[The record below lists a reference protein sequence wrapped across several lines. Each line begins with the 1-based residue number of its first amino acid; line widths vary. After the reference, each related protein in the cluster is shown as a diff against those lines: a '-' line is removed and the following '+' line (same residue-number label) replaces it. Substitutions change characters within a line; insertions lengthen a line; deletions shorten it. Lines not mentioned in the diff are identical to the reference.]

1 MNSYFFPISNE
12 ERENILNRHKHVY
25 NGYKTLNPN
34 PVENEQPLYVQDFA
48 NDKEGLVVNN
58 KGEVKAYTN
67 MGINEAR
74 KRKPYLA
81 DEEMKEGEV
90 DEFFKFEFS
99 DEDIEKEKERKQK
112 RQDELDSALSSI
124 DKDEVDENEPMCEEC
139 GGDYMEETEFDKN
152 EMEEIEHHDL
162 KKGGSYKMKIP
173 NFDDD
178 NDEEGEFE
186 YTGPVN
192 YEFGEPHH
200 SFQRKDKTGM
210 ALLGKDLSR
219 LYTESEEIEVGI
231 DEIADDLLSSGRLE
245 EVLSMLDMDEYSDEF
260 EFVEN
265 VVNDLTWEYA
275 DEENFNE
282 LQDYIRQVY
291 GDKLFDMYEKYLEG
305 DEDWMISDENLE
317 DNDDTDDEFSDD
329 EFSDDEF
336 IDDEFID
343 DNELEILPDNID
355 EDVDELD
362 EDGTN
367 VFSTEFDSPVGR
379 SAYGFMSGGPEQ
391 FSDDENEPHDGY
403 QDDIENIQNMFDY
416 ASQHDSDSESRDMI
430 KNLNKQMNTDFDG
443 DEPSDNETPAYNF
456 ISGGPPGVTFR
467 EGDEELDEEEVEE
480 KWSEK
485 YKNSIDCNNPKG
497 FSQKAHCQGKK
508 KESKEEVEKE
518 VDEDLRESF
527 VTQRNKITEMFQRFN
542 KYN

>member
-12 ERENILNRHKHVY
+12 ERENILNKHKHVY
-25 NGYKTLNPN
+25 NGYRTLNPN

-90 DEFFKFEFS
+90 DEFFKFDFS
-99 DEDIEKEKERKQK
+99 DEDVKKEKEKKQK

-124 DKDEVDENEPMCEEC
+124 DKKEVDKKEVDKKEVDENEPMCEEC

-162 KKGGSYKMKIP
+162 KKGSSYKMKIP

-200 SFQRKDKTGM
+200 SFQRKDRTGG

-219 LYTESEEIEVGI
+219 LYTEDEDEEIEVSSIEELGDAI
-231 DEIADDLLSSGRLE
+231 FNSGRLE
-245 EVLSMLDMDEYSDEF
+245 EILSMLDMDEYSDEYD
-260 EFVEN
+260 FVDN
-265 VVNDLTWEYA
+265 VISELTWEYTE
-275 DEENFNE
+275 DDVYDE
-282 LQDYIRQVY
+282 LQEYLKVVH
-291 GDKLFDMYEKYLEG
+291 GEKLFEMFERYLEG
-305 DEDWMISDENLE
+305 DEDWMIDTEELDYSDELNGDE
-317 DNDDTDDEFSDD
+317 FDNDE
-329 EFSDDEF
+329 
-336 IDDEFID
+336 I
-343 DNELEILPDNID
+343 EILPDNID

-391 FSDDENEPHDGY
+391 FSDDENKPQDGY

-456 ISGGPPGVTFR
+456 VSGGPPGVTFR

-485 YKNSIDCNNPKG
+485 YKKSIDCSNPKG

-508 KESKEEVEKE
+508 KDTNVDEEVEDDLKE
-518 VDEDLRESF
+518 NFSK
-527 VTQRNKITEMFQRFN
+527 QRKLTLEMFERFN

>member
-12 ERENILNRHKHVY
+12 ERENILNKHKHVY
-25 NGYKTLNPN
+25 NGYRTLNPN

-90 DEFFKFEFS
+90 DEFFKFDFS
-99 DEDIEKEKERKQK
+99 DEDVENYKIKKQK

-124 DKDEVDENEPMCEEC
+124 DKKEVDKKEVDKKEVDENEPMCEEC

-162 KKGGSYKMKIP
+162 KKGSSYKMKIP

-200 SFQRKDKTGM
+200 SFQRKDRTGG

-219 LYTESEEIEVGI
+219 LYTEDEDEEIEVSSIEELGDAI
-231 DEIADDLLSSGRLE
+231 FNSGRLE
-245 EVLSMLDMDEYSDEF
+245 EILSMLDMDEYSDEYD
-260 EFVEN
+260 FVDN
-265 VVNDLTWEYA
+265 VISELTWEYTE
-275 DEENFNE
+275 DDVYDE
-282 LQDYIRQVY
+282 LQEYLKVVH
-291 GDKLFDMYEKYLEG
+291 GEKLFEMFERYLEG
-305 DEDWMISDENLE
+305 DEDWMIDTEELDYSDELDGDE
-317 DNDDTDDEFSDD
+317 FDNDE
-329 EFSDDEF
+329 
-336 IDDEFID
+336 I
-343 DNELEILPDNID
+343 EILPDNID

-367 VFSTEFDSPVGR
+367 LFSTEFDSPVGR

-391 FSDDENEPHDGY
+391 FSDDENKPQDGY

-456 ISGGPPGVTFR
+456 VSGGPPGVTFR

-485 YKNSIDCNNPKG
+485 YKKSIDCSNPKG

-508 KESKEEVEKE
+508 KDTNVDEEVEDDLKE
-518 VDEDLRESF
+518 NFSK
-527 VTQRNKITEMFQRFN
+527 QRKLTLEMFERFN

>member
-12 ERENILNRHKHVY
+12 ERENILNKHKHVY
-25 NGYKTLNPN
+25 NGYRTLNPN

-90 DEFFKFEFS
+90 DEFFEFDFS
-99 DEDIEKEKERKQK
+99 DEDVENYKIKKQK

-124 DKDEVDENEPMCEEC
+124 DKKEVDKKEVDKKEVDENEPMCEEC

-162 KKGGSYKMKIP
+162 KKGSSYKMKIP

-200 SFQRKDKTGM
+200 SFQRKDRTGG

-219 LYTESEEIEVGI
+219 LYTEDEDEEIEVSSIEELGDAI
-231 DEIADDLLSSGRLE
+231 FNSGRLE
-245 EVLSMLDMDEYSDEF
+245 EILSMLDMDEYSDEYD
-260 EFVEN
+260 FVDN
-265 VVNDLTWEYA
+265 VISELTWEYTE
-275 DEENFNE
+275 DDVYDE
-282 LQDYIRQVY
+282 LQEYLKVVH
-291 GDKLFDMYEKYLEG
+291 GEKLFEMFERYLEG
-305 DEDWMISDENLE
+305 DEDWMIDTEELDYSDELNGDE
-317 DNDDTDDEFSDD
+317 FDNDE
-329 EFSDDEF
+329 
-336 IDDEFID
+336 I
-343 DNELEILPDNID
+343 EILPDNID

-362 EDGTN
+362 EDGTT

-391 FSDDENEPHDGY
+391 FSDDENKPQDGY

-456 ISGGPPGVTFR
+456 VSGGPPGVTFR

-485 YKNSIDCNNPKG
+485 YKKSIDCSNPKG

-508 KESKEEVEKE
+508 KDTNVDEEVEDDLKE
-518 VDEDLRESF
+518 NFSK
-527 VTQRNKITEMFQRFN
+527 QRKLTLEMFERFN

>member
-12 ERENILNRHKHVY
+12 ERENILNKHKHVY
-25 NGYKTLNPN
+25 NGYRTLNPN

-90 DEFFKFEFS
+90 DEFFKFDFS
-99 DEDIEKEKERKQK
+99 DEDVEKEKEKKQK

-124 DKDEVDENEPMCEEC
+124 DKKEVDKKEVDKKEVDENEPMCEEC

-162 KKGGSYKMKIP
+162 KKGSSYKMKIP

-200 SFQRKDKTGM
+200 SFQRKDRTGG

-219 LYTESEEIEVGI
+219 LYTEDEDEEIEVSSIEELGDAI
-231 DEIADDLLSSGRLE
+231 FNSGRLE
-245 EVLSMLDMDEYSDEF
+245 EILSMLDMDEYSDEYD
-260 EFVEN
+260 FVDN
-265 VVNDLTWEYA
+265 VISELTWEYTE
-275 DEENFNE
+275 DDVYDE
-282 LQDYIRQVY
+282 LQEYLKVVH
-291 GDKLFDMYEKYLEG
+291 GEKLFEMFERYLEG
-305 DEDWMISDENLE
+305 DEDWMIDTEELDYSDELNGDE
-317 DNDDTDDEFSDD
+317 FDNDE
-329 EFSDDEF
+329 
-336 IDDEFID
+336 I
-343 DNELEILPDNID
+343 EILPDNID

-391 FSDDENEPHDGY
+391 FSDDENKPQDGY

-456 ISGGPPGVTFR
+456 VSGGPPGVTFR

-485 YKNSIDCNNPKG
+485 YKKSIDCSNPKG

-508 KESKEEVEKE
+508 KDTNVDEEVEDDLKE
-518 VDEDLRESF
+518 NFSK
-527 VTQRNKITEMFQRFN
+527 QRKLTLEMFERFN

>member
-12 ERENILNRHKHVY
+12 ERENILNKHKHVY
-25 NGYKTLNPN
+25 NGYRTLNPN

-90 DEFFKFEFS
+90 DEFFEFDFS
-99 DEDIEKEKERKQK
+99 DEDVENYKIKKQK

-124 DKDEVDENEPMCEEC
+124 DKKEVDKKEVDKKEVDENEPMCEEC

-162 KKGGSYKMKIP
+162 KKGSSYKMKIP

-200 SFQRKDKTGM
+200 SFQRKDRTGG

-219 LYTESEEIEVGI
+219 LYTEDEDEEIEVSSIEELGDAI
-231 DEIADDLLSSGRLE
+231 FNSGRLE
-245 EVLSMLDMDEYSDEF
+245 EILSMLDMDEYSDEYD
-260 EFVEN
+260 FVDN
-265 VVNDLTWEYA
+265 VISELTWEYTE
-275 DEENFNE
+275 DDVYDE
-282 LQDYIRQVY
+282 LQEYLKVVH
-291 GDKLFDMYEKYLEG
+291 GEKLFEMFERYLEG
-305 DEDWMISDENLE
+305 DEDWMIDTEELDYSDELNGDE
-317 DNDDTDDEFSDD
+317 FDNDE
-329 EFSDDEF
+329 
-336 IDDEFID
+336 I
-343 DNELEILPDNID
+343 EILPDNID

-391 FSDDENEPHDGY
+391 FSDDENKPQDGY

-456 ISGGPPGVTFR
+456 VSGGPPGVTFR

-485 YKNSIDCNNPKG
+485 YKKSIDCSNPKG

-508 KESKEEVEKE
+508 KDTNVDEEVEDDLKE
-518 VDEDLRESF
+518 NFSK
-527 VTQRNKITEMFQRFN
+527 QRKLTLEMFERFN

>member
-12 ERENILNRHKHVY
+12 ERENILNKHKHVY
-25 NGYKTLNPN
+25 NGYRTLNPN

-90 DEFFKFEFS
+90 DEFFKFDFS
-99 DEDIEKEKERKQK
+99 DEDVEKEKEKKQK

-124 DKDEVDENEPMCEEC
+124 DKKEVDKKEVDKKEVDENEPMCEEC

-200 SFQRKDKTGM
+200 SFQRKDRTGG

-219 LYTESEEIEVGI
+219 LYTEDEDEEIEVSSIEELGDAI
-231 DEIADDLLSSGRLE
+231 FNSGRLE
-245 EVLSMLDMDEYSDEF
+245 EILSMLDMDEYSDEYD
-260 EFVEN
+260 FVDN
-265 VVNDLTWEYA
+265 VISELTWEYTE
-275 DEENFNE
+275 DDVYDE
-282 LQDYIRQVY
+282 LQEYLKVVH
-291 GDKLFDMYEKYLEG
+291 GEKLFEMFERYLEG
-305 DEDWMISDENLE
+305 DEDWMIDTEELDYSDELNGDE
-317 DNDDTDDEFSDD
+317 FDNDE
-329 EFSDDEF
+329 
-336 IDDEFID
+336 I
-343 DNELEILPDNID
+343 EILPDNID

-391 FSDDENEPHDGY
+391 FSDDENKPQDGY

-416 ASQHDSDSESRDMI
+416 ASQHDSDSESKDMI
-430 KNLNKQMNTDFDG
+430 RNLNKQMNTDFDG
-443 DEPSDNETPAYNF
+443 DEPSDDETPAYNF
-456 ISGGPPGVTFR
+456 VSGGPPGVTFR

-485 YKNSIDCNNPKG
+485 YKKSIDCSNPKG

-508 KESKEEVEKE
+508 KDTNVDEEVENDLKE
-518 VDEDLRESF
+518 NFSK
-527 VTQRNKITEMFQRFN
+527 QRKLTLEMFERFN

>member
-12 ERENILNRHKHVY
+12 ERENILNKHKHVY
-25 NGYKTLNPN
+25 NGYRTLNPN

-90 DEFFKFEFS
+90 DEFFKFDFS
-99 DEDIEKEKERKQK
+99 DEDVENYKIKKQK

-124 DKDEVDENEPMCEEC
+124 DKKEVDKKEVDKKEVDENEPMCEEC

-152 EMEEIEHHDL
+152 EMEEIEHRDL
-162 KKGGSYKMKIP
+162 KKGSSYKMKIP

-200 SFQRKDKTGM
+200 SFQRKDRTGG

-219 LYTESEEIEVGI
+219 LYTEDEDEEIEVSSIEELGDAI
-231 DEIADDLLSSGRLE
+231 FNSGRLE
-245 EVLSMLDMDEYSDEF
+245 EILSMLDMDEYSDEYD
-260 EFVEN
+260 FVDN
-265 VVNDLTWEYA
+265 VISELTWEYTE
-275 DEENFNE
+275 DDVYDE
-282 LQDYIRQVY
+282 LQEYLKVVH
-291 GDKLFDMYEKYLEG
+291 GEKLFEMFERYLEG
-305 DEDWMISDENLE
+305 DEDWMIDTEELDYSDELNGDE
-317 DNDDTDDEFSDD
+317 FDNDE
-329 EFSDDEF
+329 
-336 IDDEFID
+336 I
-343 DNELEILPDNID
+343 EILPDNID

-391 FSDDENEPHDGY
+391 FSDDENKPQDGY

-456 ISGGPPGVTFR
+456 VSGGPPGVTFR
-467 EGDEELDEEEVEE
+467 EGEEELDEEEVEE

-485 YKNSIDCNNPKG
+485 YKKSIDCSNPKG

-508 KESKEEVEKE
+508 KDTNVDEEVEDDLKE
-518 VDEDLRESF
+518 NFSK
-527 VTQRNKITEMFQRFN
+527 QRKLTLEMFERFN

>member
-12 ERENILNRHKHVY
+12 ERENILNKHKHVY
-25 NGYKTLNPN
+25 NGYRTLNPN

-90 DEFFKFEFS
+90 DEFFKFDFS
-99 DEDIEKEKERKQK
+99 DEDVKKEKEKKQK

-124 DKDEVDENEPMCEEC
+124 DKKEVDKKEVDKKEVDENEPMCEEC

-200 SFQRKDKTGM
+200 SFQRKDRTGM

-219 LYTESEEIEVGI
+219 LYTEDEDEEIEVSSIEELGDAI
-231 DEIADDLLSSGRLE
+231 FNSGRLE
-245 EVLSMLDMDEYSDEF
+245 EILSMLDMDEYSDEYD
-260 EFVEN
+260 FVDN
-265 VVNDLTWEYA
+265 VISELTWEYTE
-275 DEENFNE
+275 DDVYDE
-282 LQDYIRQVY
+282 LQEYLKVVH
-291 GDKLFDMYEKYLEG
+291 GEKLFEMFERYLEG
-305 DEDWMISDENLE
+305 DEDWMIDTEELDYSDELNGDE
-317 DNDDTDDEFSDD
+317 FDNDE
-329 EFSDDEF
+329 
-336 IDDEFID
+336 I
-343 DNELEILPDNID
+343 EILPDNID

-391 FSDDENEPHDGY
+391 FSDDENKPQDGY

-416 ASQHDSDSESRDMI
+416 ASQHDSDSESKDMI
-430 KNLNKQMNTDFDG
+430 RNLNKQMNTDFDG
-443 DEPSDNETPAYNF
+443 DEPSDDETPAYNF
-456 ISGGPPGVTFR
+456 VSGGPPGVTFR

-485 YKNSIDCNNPKG
+485 YKKSIDCSNPKG

-508 KESKEEVEKE
+508 KDTNVDEEVEDDLKE
-518 VDEDLRESF
+518 NFSK
-527 VTQRNKITEMFQRFN
+527 QRKLTLEMFERFN